1 MIPCQM
7 GYQEVKIET
16 IIVEGDI
23 SWILGRNTMKNLGM
37 VIDVQLGVLIIE
49 KLFHVNQMKMTI

>member
-1 MIPCQM
+1 M
-7 GYQEVKIET
+7 GKQEVKINT
-16 IIVEGDI
+16 IIVKGVI
-23 SWILGRNTMKNLGM
+23 PWILGRNTMKNLGM